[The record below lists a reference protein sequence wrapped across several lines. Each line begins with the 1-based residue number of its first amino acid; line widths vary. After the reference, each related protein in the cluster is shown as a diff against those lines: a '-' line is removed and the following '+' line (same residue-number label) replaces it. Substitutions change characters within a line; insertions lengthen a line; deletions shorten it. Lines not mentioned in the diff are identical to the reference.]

1 MRRILLTLL
10 IAILSVP
17 IAWADE
23 TGGATVVR
31 AEYFFDSDPGY
42 GNATIINNV
51 TEGDNNLS
59 LSVERLSP
67 GAHMLYVRSQASTG
81 VWSSTQS
88 HPLLILRQRPTE
100 AVRVEYFYDTDPG
113 YGNGKSVGNL
123 TDGDNTL
130 VVSVAGLA
138 YGVHHLCLRAQDN
151 TGVWS
156 QVATSSIF
164 VTSPQTANAIRVEYF
179 FDTDPGFGQ
188 GTPITPSQ
196 DETATYAL
204 SLDGLSMGAHVL
216 NLRVQDNHGRWSAV
230 QQHPIYVLSNL
241 PDVVAAEY
249 FFDNN
254 DPGEGQA
261 TAVPLPS
268 AKTDPFA
275 FEANT
280 AGLAPGE
287 HHLMVRLKKNNGFWT
302 LYDAATFTVD
312 GPAEPEPYA
321 VLTDNTD
328 VLDDPVTGITYG
340 KTLMFYYDT
349 EKQARGGMDIGP
361 FEADSLRGWHQAK
374 AAITKVIFA
383 SSFANDTTVTST
395 AYWFQGCNNLTSIE
409 NIQNLKTDRVTNMSW
424 MFASCMGL
432 TSLDV
437 SGFNTAHVTD
447 MSWMFHLCSGLT
459 YLDVSNFKT
468 DNVTSMAQMFS
479 FCNLLHS
486 LDVSGFNTANV
497 TDMSWLFYSC
507 SGLTSLDVSGFN
519 TANVTNMNYMFTN
532 CSGLTS
538 LDVSNFKTDNVTD
551 MSIMFTGCS
560 GLSSLDVSGFNTANV
575 TDMSRMFSG
584 CFSLSSLDVSNFN
597 TANVTN
603 MSWMFNG
610 CSGLTSLDLS
620 NFNTANV
627 TDMSIMFR
635 DCSELTTI
643 YAGSEW
649 STDSVTNSEDMFA
662 GCTKLVGGKGTV
674 FDADHIDKAYAHI
687 DGGASNPGYFT
698 DKNAPVVTEPEP
710 YAVLADNT
718 LTFYY
723 DTKKEERGGLS
734 VDPFAPGAN
743 GNWSGDQSQ
752 TTIVFDDSFANCT
765 TITHTANWF
774 AGFQH
779 LETIVGIENLNT
791 ENVTNMENMFSAC
804 TMLTSLDLSH
814 FNTEKVTNM
823 ESMFWAC
830 GALTNLD
837 VTSFNTSN
845 VTNMEGMFYGC
856 GSLTSLDVS
865 SFNTSKVTDMK
876 LMFGDCFNLT
886 NLNLSSFNT
895 ENVTDM
901 SEMFYRC
908 GALTSLDVTNFNTA
922 NVTTMYNM
930 FMGCGSLTSL
940 DVSHFNTANVTN
952 MESMFADCSGLK
964 TLDLSSFN
972 TAKVEYTQN
981 MFRDCAELTTI
992 FAGDEWTMAAVTWG
1006 PGMFSNCD
1014 KLVGGKG
1021 TTYDA
1026 DHIDETYAHID
1037 GGPSNPGY
1045 FTDKNAP
1052 VVPDPEPYVVLDS
1065 TTMTFY
1071 YDTEMNS
1078 RQGMPIVAGGAT
1090 VTWGNYAGGITN
1102 VVFTSSF
1109 AEYLPVS
1116 TASWFSGFKSLTTI
1130 TGIENL
1136 KTDSVKSMRSMFQ
1149 GCASLIH
1156 VDMSQFNTSK
1166 VEDYG
1171 NIFNGCSSLAAI
1183 QAGYAM
1189 IPAEEYARV
1198 DNPNLLLYVN
1208 EPSLAPQS
1216 VQNVVVRDFA
1226 KTIILTDEV
1235 GTSGNNNFYAPKS
1248 FTAEMISY
1256 SHEYRQQT
1264 VNGISRGWE
1273 SIVLPFT
1280 VQTIVNERN
1289 GVIAPF
1295 GNAASELHFWL
1306 RQLISDGIVRATQI
1320 EANKAYIISMPNNEE
1335 EYPAKYNQN
1344 GRVTFSSENALVP
1357 ATVIEGVEGKIA
1369 SGELV
1374 TLMPNFQKKYANEN
1388 FYALNVGEERL
1399 YNGTSYPEGSVFERG
1414 YRAVRPFE
1422 AYTIHHGSSPAP
1434 QFISIADITNGD
1446 NLTGINDAIRLN
1458 DEQLINDKWYD
1469 LNGQQLQKKPTR
1481 KGVYLHNGRK
1491 VIIR

>member
-156 QVATSSIF
+156 QVATSSVF
-164 VTSPQTANAIRVEYF
+164 VTSPQTANAVRIEYF

-249 FFDNN
+249 FFDDN

-261 TAVPLPS
+261 TAVPLPNV
-268 AKTDPFA
+268 KTDPFA

-340 KTLMFYYDT
+340 KTLTFYYDT

-447 MSWMFHLCSGLT
+447 MTGMFYGCSGLT
-459 YLDVSNFKT
+459 SLDVSGFNT
-468 DNVTSMAQMFS
+468 AHVTSMAQMFS

-687 DGGASNPGYFT
+687 DGGTSNPGYLT
-698 DKNAPVVTEPEP
+698 DKNAPAEPEH
-710 YAVLADNT
+710 YAVLADNDIVINPEGAALSGKT
-718 LTFYY
+718 LTFFY
-723 DTKKEERGGLS
+723 DTKKAERSGMSVGPFDLPQNREWESLLQNITTVQFDESMANDTTVTSTAYWFYDCQNLEYVYGTENLKTQNVTDMKYMFYDCNVLQEVNLS
-734 VDPFAPGAN
+734 GFN
-743 GNWSGDQSQ
+743 
-752 TTIVFDDSFANCT
+752 
-765 TITHTANWF
+765 TAN
-774 AGFQH
+774 
-779 LETIVGIENLNT
+779 
-791 ENVTNMENMFSAC
+791 VTDM
-804 TMLTSLDLSH
+804 T
-814 FNTEKVTNM
+814 
-823 ESMFWAC
+823 
-830 GALTNLD
+830 
-837 VTSFNTSN
+837 
-845 VTNMEGMFYGC
+845 GMFYKC
-856 GSLTSLDVS
+856 HSLQTIDLTN
-865 SFNTSKVTDMK
+865 FNTSKVT
-876 LMFGDCFNLT
+876 N
-886 NLNLSSFNT
+886 
-895 ENVTDM
+895 M
-901 SEMFYRC
+901 SWMFY
-908 GALTSLDVTNFNTA
+908 N
-922 NVTTMYNM
+922 
-930 FMGCGSLTSL
+930 
-940 DVSHFNTANVTN
+940 
-952 MESMFADCSGLK
+952 CS
-964 TLDLSSFN
+964 
-972 TAKVEYTQN
+972 
-981 MFRDCAELTTI
+981 
-992 FAGDEWTMAAVTWG
+992 AVTKIYAGSYWTTTAVRESED
-1006 PGMFSNCD
+1006 MFVNCTHV
-1014 KLVGGKG
+1014 VGSAG

-1026 DHIDETYAHID
+1026 NYVDAAYAHID

-1045 FTDKNAP
+1045 LSDKNAP

-1156 VDMSQFNTSK
+1156 IDMSQFNTSK

-1208 EPSLAPQS
+1208 EPSLVPQS

-1256 SHEYRQQT
+1256 THEYRQQT

-1295 GNAASELHFWL
+1295 GNSASELHFWL

-1357 ATVIEGVEGKIA
+1357 ATVVEGVEGKIA
-1369 SGELV
+1369 SGEIV

-1458 DEQLINDKWYD
+1458 DEQMINDKWYD

-1481 KGVYLHNGRK
+1481 KGVYLNNGRK

>member
-1 MRRILLTLL
+1 MRKVRLWLALM
-10 IAILSVP
+10 AILV
-17 IAWADE
+17 
-23 TGGATVVR
+23 ATV
-31 AEYFFDSDPGY
+31 AGAQS
-42 GNATIINNV
+42 TISV
-51 TEGDNNLS
+51 T
-59 LSVERLSP
+59 
-67 GAHMLYVRSQASTG
+67 AA
-81 VWSSTQS
+81 
-88 HPLLILRQRPTE
+88 
-100 AVRVEYFYDTDPG
+100 
-113 YGNGKSVGNL
+113 
-123 TDGDNTL
+123 
-130 VVSVAGLA
+130 
-138 YGVHHLCLRAQDN
+138 
-151 TGVWS
+151 
-156 QVATSSIF
+156 
-164 VTSPQTANAIRVEYF
+164 EYF
-179 FDTDPGFGQ
+179 FDTDPGYGK
-188 GTPITPSQ
+188 
-196 DETATYAL
+196 ATVINNAVEGEQTLDIPTSAL
-204 SLDGLSMGAHVL
+204 STGAHTLCVRSL
-216 NLRVQDNHGRWSAV
+216 GSNGVWSSTMTKSV
-230 QQHPIYVLSNL
+230 YVMHVGSSIQSL
-241 PDVVAAEY
+241 EY
-249 FFDNN
+249 FFDTDPGYGKGTVLVLGGAKDVTLDINTATIAPGAHMLYLRTQDTNGNWSSVMAHPLYVFTVLPVAALEYYIDNN
-254 DPGEGQA
+254 DPGEGKAISVPVA
-261 TAVPLPS
+261 TA
-268 AKTDPFA
+268 
-275 FEANT
+275 T
-280 AGLAPGE
+280 AATATFDIDTSELTPGE
-287 HHLMVRLKKNNGFWT
+287 HTLNIRAMGIDSVWT
-302 LYDAATFTVD
+302 AISSRTFTVD

-328 VLDDPVTGITYG
+328 VLRDDSVTGIIYG
-340 KTLMFYYDT
+340 KTLTFYYDT

-374 AAITKVIFA
+374 AAITKVVFD

-437 SGFNTAHVTD
+437 SGFNTANVTN

-497 TDMSWLFYSC
+497 TDMSWMFYNC
-507 SGLTSLDVSGFN
+507 SDLTSLDVSGFK
-519 TANVTNMNYMFTN
+519 TANVTYMNYMFTN

-584 CFSLSSLDVSNFN
+584 C
-597 TANVTN
+597 
-603 MSWMFNG
+603 
-610 CSGLTSLDLS
+610 
-620 NFNTANV
+620 
-627 TDMSIMFR
+627 
-635 DCSELTTI
+635 SELTTI

-649 STDSVTNSEDMFA
+649 STDGVTNSEEMFA
-662 GCTKLVGGKGTV
+662 GCTKLVGGKGTA
-674 FDADHIDKAYAHI
+674 FDADHIDKTYAHI
-687 DGGASNPGYFT
+687 DGGASNPGYLT
-698 DKNAPVVTEPEP
+698 DKNAPAEPEH
-710 YAVLADNT
+710 YAVLADNDIVINPEGAALPGKT
-718 LTFYY
+718 LTFFY
-723 DTKKEERGGLS
+723 DTKKAERSGMSVGPFDLPQNREWESLLQNITTVQFDESMANDTTVTSTAYWFYGCQNLEYVYGTENLKTQNVTDMKYMFYDCNVLQEVNLS
-734 VDPFAPGAN
+734 GFN
-743 GNWSGDQSQ
+743 
-752 TTIVFDDSFANCT
+752 
-765 TITHTANWF
+765 TAN
-774 AGFQH
+774 
-779 LETIVGIENLNT
+779 
-791 ENVTNMENMFSAC
+791 VTDM
-804 TMLTSLDLSH
+804 T
-814 FNTEKVTNM
+814 
-823 ESMFWAC
+823 
-830 GALTNLD
+830 
-837 VTSFNTSN
+837 
-845 VTNMEGMFYGC
+845 GMFYKC
-856 GSLTSLDVS
+856 HSLQTIDLTN
-865 SFNTSKVTDMK
+865 FNTSKVT
-876 LMFGDCFNLT
+876 N
-886 NLNLSSFNT
+886 
-895 ENVTDM
+895 M
-901 SEMFYRC
+901 SWMFYNC
-908 GALTSLDVTNFNTA
+908 SAVTKIYAGSYWTTTA
-922 NVTTMYNM
+922 VRESEDM
-930 FMGCGSLTSL
+930 FMNCTHVVGS
-940 DVSHFNTANVTN
+940 A
-952 MESMFADCSGLK
+952 
-964 TLDLSSFN
+964 
-972 TAKVEYTQN
+972 
-981 MFRDCAELTTI
+981 
-992 FAGDEWTMAAVTWG
+992 
-1006 PGMFSNCD
+1006 
-1014 KLVGGKG
+1014 G

-1026 DHIDETYAHID
+1026 NHVDAAYAHID
-1037 GGPSNPGY
+1037 GAPSNPGY
-1045 FTDKNAP
+1045 LSDKNAP
-1052 VVPDPEPYVVLDS
+1052 VVPDPEPYVVLDG

-1102 VVFTSSF
+1102 VVFTTSF
-1109 AEYLPVS
+1109 ADYLPIS

-1256 SHEYRQQT
+1256 THEYRQQT

-1357 ATVIEGVEGKIA
+1357 ATVVEGVEGKIA
-1369 SGELV
+1369 SGEIV

-1434 QFISIADITNGD
+1434 QFISIADVTNGD
-1446 NLTGINDAIRLN
+1446 NLTGIDAILVN
-1458 DEQLINDKWYD
+1458 SEKVNSEKWYSV
-1469 LNGQQLQKKPTR
+1469 NGQELQKKPTR

>member
-59 LSVERLSP
+59 LSVERLLP

-249 FFDNN
+249 FFDDN

-261 TAVPLPS
+261 TAVPLPNV
-268 AKTDPFA
+268 KTDPFA

-312 GPAEPEPYA
+312 GPAEPEHYA

-328 VLDDPVTGITYG
+328 VLDDSATGITYG
-340 KTLMFYYDT
+340 KTLTFYYDT

-361 FEADSLRGWHQAK
+361 FADSSERGWFEQRK
-374 AAITKVIFA
+374 TITSVVFDE
-383 SSFANDTTVTST
+383 SFANDTTLTST
-395 AYWFQGCNNLTSIE
+395 SYWFSGLEKLTTI
-409 NIQNLKTDRVTNMSW
+409 TNMRY
-424 MFASCMGL
+424 L
-432 TSLDV
+432 
-437 SGFNTAHVTD
+437 NTAKVTD
-447 MSWMFHLCSGLT
+447 MNHMFMYCYALKQIDLT
-459 YLDVSNFKT
+459 N
-468 DNVTSMAQMFS
+468 
-479 FCNLLHS
+479 
-486 LDVSGFNTANV
+486 FNTANV
-497 TDMSWLFYSC
+497 
-507 SGLTSLDVSGFN
+507 V
-519 TANVTNMNYMFTN
+519 NMNSMFLGST
-532 CSGLTS
+532 GLEQLNLTMFS
-538 LDVSNFKTDNVTD
+538 TEKVTD
-551 MSIMFTGCS
+551 MSNMFSFCEGLRS
-560 GLSSLDVSGFNTANV
+560 VDLSSFNTSAVTTMEAMFNQCVALETLDV
-575 TDMSRMFSG
+575 R
-584 CFSLSSLDVSNFN
+584 NFD
-597 TANVTN
+597 THNVTN
-603 MSWMFNG
+603 MSWMFNQLKTV
-610 CSGLTSLDLS
+610 SNLDLTH
-620 NFNTANV
+620 FNTENV
-627 TDMSIMFR
+627 TNMYVMFSECNSMSVIDLSSFNTLKVENMNSMFHTNPLLKTIFVGDGWTTENVVDSEGMFV
-635 DCSELTTI
+635 DCPNI
-643 YAGSEW
+643 
-649 STDSVTNSEDMFA
+649 
-662 GCTKLVGGKGTV
+662 VGGKGTA

-687 DGGASNPGYFT
+687 DGGASNPGYLT
-698 DKNAPVVTEPEP
+698 DKNAPAEPEH
-710 YAVLADNT
+710 YAVLADNDIVINPEGAALPGKT
-718 LTFYY
+718 LTFFY
-723 DTKKEERGGLS
+723 DTKKAERSGMSVGPFDLPQNREWESLLQNITTVQFDESMANDTTVTSTAYWFYGCQNLEYVYGTENLKTQNVTDMKYMFYDCNVLQEVNLS
-734 VDPFAPGAN
+734 GFN
-743 GNWSGDQSQ
+743 
-752 TTIVFDDSFANCT
+752 
-765 TITHTANWF
+765 TAN
-774 AGFQH
+774 
-779 LETIVGIENLNT
+779 
-791 ENVTNMENMFSAC
+791 VTDM
-804 TMLTSLDLSH
+804 T
-814 FNTEKVTNM
+814 
-823 ESMFWAC
+823 
-830 GALTNLD
+830 
-837 VTSFNTSN
+837 
-845 VTNMEGMFYGC
+845 GMFYKC
-856 GSLTSLDVS
+856 HSLQTIDLTN
-865 SFNTSKVTDMK
+865 FNTSKVT
-876 LMFGDCFNLT
+876 N
-886 NLNLSSFNT
+886 
-895 ENVTDM
+895 M
-901 SEMFYRC
+901 SWMFY
-908 GALTSLDVTNFNTA
+908 N
-922 NVTTMYNM
+922 
-930 FMGCGSLTSL
+930 
-940 DVSHFNTANVTN
+940 
-952 MESMFADCSGLK
+952 CS
-964 TLDLSSFN
+964 
-972 TAKVEYTQN
+972 
-981 MFRDCAELTTI
+981 
-992 FAGDEWTMAAVTWG
+992 AVTKIYAGSYWTTTAVRESED
-1006 PGMFSNCD
+1006 MFVNCTHV
-1014 KLVGGKG
+1014 VGSAG

-1026 DHIDETYAHID
+1026 NHVDAAYAHID

-1045 FTDKNAP
+1045 LSDKNAP

-1149 GCASLIH
+1149 GCGSLIH
-1156 VDMSQFNTSK
+1156 IDMSQFNTSK
-1166 VEDYG
+1166 VEDFGY
-1171 NIFNGCSSLAAI
+1171 IFNSCSSLAAI

-1235 GTSGNNNFYAPKS
+1235 GASGNNNFYAPKS

-1295 GNAASELHFWL
+1295 GNSASELHFWL

-1357 ATVIEGVEGKIA
+1357 AIVIEGVEGKIA
-1369 SGELV
+1369 SGEIV

-1458 DEQLINDKWYD
+1458 DEQMINDKWYD

>member
-643 YAGSEW
+643 Y
-649 STDSVTNSEDMFA
+649 
-662 GCTKLVGGKGTV
+662 
-674 FDADHIDKAYAHI
+674 H
-687 DGGASNPGYFT
+687 
-698 DKNAPVVTEPEP
+698 
-710 YAVLADNT
+710 
-718 LTFYY
+718 
-723 DTKKEERGGLS
+723 
-734 VDPFAPGAN
+734 
-743 GNWSGDQSQ
+743 
-752 TTIVFDDSFANCT
+752 
-765 TITHTANWF
+765 
-774 AGFQH
+774 H
-779 LETIVGIENLNT
+779 L
-791 ENVTNMENMFSAC
+791 C
-804 TMLTSLDLSH
+804 
-814 FNTEKVTNM
+814 
-823 ESMFWAC
+823 W
-830 GALTNLD
+830 
-837 VTSFNTSN
+837 
-845 VTNMEGMFYGC
+845 
-856 GSLTSLDVS
+856 
-865 SFNTSKVTDMK
+865 
-876 LMFGDCFNLT
+876 
-886 NLNLSSFNT
+886 
-895 ENVTDM
+895 
-901 SEMFYRC
+901 
-908 GALTSLDVTNFNTA
+908 
-922 NVTTMYNM
+922 
-930 FMGCGSLTSL
+930 
-940 DVSHFNTANVTN
+940 
-952 MESMFADCSGLK
+952 
-964 TLDLSSFN
+964 
-972 TAKVEYTQN
+972 
-981 MFRDCAELTTI
+981 
-992 FAGDEWTMAAVTWG
+992 
-1006 PGMFSNCD
+1006 
-1014 KLVGGKG
+1014 
-1021 TTYDA
+1021 
-1026 DHIDETYAHID
+1026 
-1037 GGPSNPGY
+1037 
-1045 FTDKNAP
+1045 
-1052 VVPDPEPYVVLDS
+1052 
-1065 TTMTFY
+1065 
-1071 YDTEMNS
+1071 
-1078 RQGMPIVAGGAT
+1078 
-1090 VTWGNYAGGITN
+1090 
-1102 VVFTSSF
+1102 
-1109 AEYLPVS
+1109 
-1116 TASWFSGFKSLTTI
+1116 
-1130 TGIENL
+1130 
-1136 KTDSVKSMRSMFQ
+1136 
-1149 GCASLIH
+1149 
-1156 VDMSQFNTSK
+1156 
-1166 VEDYG
+1166 
-1171 NIFNGCSSLAAI
+1171 
-1183 QAGYAM
+1183 
-1189 IPAEEYARV
+1189 
-1198 DNPNLLLYVN
+1198 
-1208 EPSLAPQS
+1208 
-1216 VQNVVVRDFA
+1216 
-1226 KTIILTDEV
+1226 
-1235 GTSGNNNFYAPKS
+1235 
-1248 FTAEMISY
+1248 
-1256 SHEYRQQT
+1256 
-1264 VNGISRGWE
+1264 
-1273 SIVLPFT
+1273 
-1280 VQTIVNERN
+1280 
-1289 GVIAPF
+1289 
-1295 GNAASELHFWL
+1295 
-1306 RQLISDGIVRATQI
+1306 
-1320 EANKAYIISMPNNEE
+1320 
-1335 EYPAKYNQN
+1335 
-1344 GRVTFSSENALVP
+1344 
-1357 ATVIEGVEGKIA
+1357 
-1369 SGELV
+1369 
-1374 TLMPNFQKKYANEN
+1374 
-1388 FYALNVGEERL
+1388 
-1399 YNGTSYPEGSVFERG
+1399 
-1414 YRAVRPFE
+1414 
-1422 AYTIHHGSSPAP
+1422 
-1434 QFISIADITNGD
+1434 
-1446 NLTGINDAIRLN
+1446 
-1458 DEQLINDKWYD
+1458 
-1469 LNGQQLQKKPTR
+1469 
-1481 KGVYLHNGRK
+1481 
-1491 VIIR
+1491 

>member
-1 MRRILLTLL
+1 MRKVRLWLALM
-10 IAILSVP
+10 AILV
-17 IAWADE
+17 
-23 TGGATVVR
+23 ATV
-31 AEYFFDSDPGY
+31 AGAQS
-42 GNATIINNV
+42 TISV
-51 TEGDNNLS
+51 T
-59 LSVERLSP
+59 
-67 GAHMLYVRSQASTG
+67 AA
-81 VWSSTQS
+81 
-88 HPLLILRQRPTE
+88 
-100 AVRVEYFYDTDPG
+100 
-113 YGNGKSVGNL
+113 
-123 TDGDNTL
+123 
-130 VVSVAGLA
+130 
-138 YGVHHLCLRAQDN
+138 
-151 TGVWS
+151 
-156 QVATSSIF
+156 
-164 VTSPQTANAIRVEYF
+164 EYF
-179 FDTDPGFGQ
+179 FDTDPGYGK
-188 GTPITPSQ
+188 
-196 DETATYAL
+196 ATVINNAVEGEQTLDIPTSAL
-204 SLDGLSMGAHVL
+204 SVGAHILCIRSLGSNGV
-216 NLRVQDNHGRWSAV
+216 WSSTMTK
-230 QQHPIYVLSNL
+230 PIYVMHTGNNTYS
-241 PDVVAAEY
+241 VEY
-249 FFDNN
+249 FFDNDPGYGKGNVLIIAGSQDVTIDIDTKDVTPGAHMLYLRSQDTNGNWSSVMAHPFYVFTILPVAALEYYIDNN
-254 DPGEGQA
+254 DPGEGLAISVPVA
-261 TAVPLPS
+261 TA
-268 AKTDPFA
+268 
-275 FEANT
+275 T
-280 AGLAPGE
+280 AAAATFDIDTSELTPGE
-287 HHLMVRLKKNNGFWT
+287 HTLNIRAMGIDSVWT
-302 LYDAATFTVD
+302 AISSRTFTVD

-328 VLDDPVTGITYG
+328 VLDDSATGITYG
-340 KTLMFYYDT
+340 KTLTFYYDT

-374 AAITKVIFA
+374 AAITKVVFD

-424 MFASCMGL
+424 MF
-432 TSLDV
+432 
-437 SGFNTAHVTD
+437 
-447 MSWMFHLCSGLT
+447 
-459 YLDVSNFKT
+459 
-468 DNVTSMAQMFS
+468 S

-507 SGLTSLDVSGFN
+507 YGLTSLDVSGFN
-519 TANVTNMNYMFTN
+519 TANVTDMGCMFAY
-532 CSGLTS
+532 CSR
-538 LDVSNFKTDNVTD
+538 
-551 MSIMFTGCS
+551 
-560 GLSSLDVSGFNTANV
+560 LSSLDVSGFNTAK
-575 TDMSRMFSG
+575 
-584 CFSLSSLDVSNFN
+584 
-597 TANVTN
+597 VTN
-603 MSWMFNG
+603 MDYMFNY
-610 CSGLTSLDLS
+610 CFGLTSLDLS
-620 NFNTANV
+620 
-627 TDMSIMFR
+627 
-635 DCSELTTI
+635 
-643 YAGSEW
+643 
-649 STDSVTNSEDMFA
+649 
-662 GCTKLVGGKGTV
+662 
-674 FDADHIDKAYAHI
+674 
-687 DGGASNPGYFT
+687 
-698 DKNAPVVTEPEP
+698 
-710 YAVLADNT
+710 
-718 LTFYY
+718 
-723 DTKKEERGGLS
+723 
-734 VDPFAPGAN
+734 
-743 GNWSGDQSQ
+743 
-752 TTIVFDDSFANCT
+752 
-765 TITHTANWF
+765 
-774 AGFQH
+774 
-779 LETIVGIENLNT
+779 
-791 ENVTNMENMFSAC
+791 
-804 TMLTSLDLSH
+804 
-814 FNTEKVTNM
+814 
-823 ESMFWAC
+823 
-830 GALTNLD
+830 
-837 VTSFNTSN
+837 SFNTSN
-845 VTNMEGMFYGC
+845 VTNM
-856 GSLTSLDVS
+856 S
-865 SFNTSKVTDMK
+865 
-876 LMFGDCFNLT
+876 
-886 NLNLSSFNT
+886 
-895 ENVTDM
+895 
-901 SEMFYRC
+901 R
-908 GALTSLDVTNFNTA
+908 
-922 NVTTMYNM
+922 
-930 FMGCGSLTSL
+930 
-940 DVSHFNTANVTN
+940 
-952 MESMFADCSGLK
+952 
-964 TLDLSSFN
+964 
-972 TAKVEYTQN
+972 
-981 MFRDCAELTTI
+981 
-992 FAGDEWTMAAVTWG
+992 
-1006 PGMFSNCD
+1006 MFSNCPELKTIYAGEEWSTEKVTESTEMFSD
-1014 KLVGGKG
+1014 CTNLVGGMG
-1021 TTYDA
+1021 TVYDA
-1026 DHIDETYAHID
+1026 DHIDAAYAHID

-1045 FTDKNAP
+1045 FTDKNAPAEPEHYAVLADNGIVINPEGAALPGKTLTFFYDTKKAERSGMSVGPFDLPQNREWESLLQNITTVQFDESMANDTTVTSTAYWFYGCQNLEYVYGTENLKTQNVTDMKYMFYDCNVLQEVNLSGFNTANVTDMTGMFYKCHSLQTIDLTNFNTSKVTNMSWMFYNCSAVTKIYAGRYWTTTAVRESEDMFMNCTHVVGSAGTTYDANHVDAAYAHIDGGPSNPGYLSDKNAP

-1166 VEDYG
+1166 VEDFG

-1295 GNAASELHFWL
+1295 GNSASELHFWL

-1357 ATVIEGVEGKIA
+1357 ATVVEGVEGKIA
-1369 SGELV
+1369 SGEIV

-1422 AYTIHHGSSPAP
+1422 AFTIHHGSSPAP

-1458 DEQLINDKWYD
+1458 DEQMINDKWYD

>member
-164 VTSPQTANAIRVEYF
+164 VTSPQTANAVRIEYF
-179 FDTDPGFGQ
+179 FDTDPGFGR

-249 FFDNN
+249 FFDDN

-261 TAVPLPS
+261 TAVPLPNV
-268 AKTDPFA
+268 KTDPFA

-280 AGLAPGE
+280 AALAPGE

-312 GPAEPEPYA
+312 GPAEPEHYA

-328 VLDDPVTGITYG
+328 VLDDSATGITYG
-340 KTLMFYYDT
+340 KTLTFYYDT

-361 FEADSLRGWHQAK
+361 FADSSERGWFEQRK
-374 AAITKVIFA
+374 TITSVVFDE
-383 SSFANDTTVTST
+383 SFANDTTLTST
-395 AYWFQGCNNLTSIE
+395 SYWFSGLEKLTTI
-409 NIQNLKTDRVTNMSW
+409 TNMRY
-424 MFASCMGL
+424 L
-432 TSLDV
+432 
-437 SGFNTAHVTD
+437 NTAKVTD
-447 MSWMFHLCSGLT
+447 MNHMFMYCYALKQIDLT
-459 YLDVSNFKT
+459 N
-468 DNVTSMAQMFS
+468 
-479 FCNLLHS
+479 
-486 LDVSGFNTANV
+486 FNTANV
-497 TDMSWLFYSC
+497 
-507 SGLTSLDVSGFN
+507 V
-519 TANVTNMNYMFTN
+519 NMNSMFLGST
-532 CSGLTS
+532 GLEQLNLTMFS
-538 LDVSNFKTDNVTD
+538 TEKVTD
-551 MSIMFTGCS
+551 MSNMFSFCEGLRS
-560 GLSSLDVSGFNTANV
+560 VDLSSFNTSAVTTMEAMFNQCVALETLDV
-575 TDMSRMFSG
+575 R
-584 CFSLSSLDVSNFN
+584 NFD
-597 TANVTN
+597 THNVTN
-603 MSWMFNG
+603 MSWMFNQLKTV
-610 CSGLTSLDLS
+610 SNLDLTH
-620 NFNTANV
+620 FNTENV
-627 TDMSIMFR
+627 TNMYVMFSECNSMSVIDLSSFNTLKVENMNSMFHTNPLLKTIFVGDGWTTENVVDSEGMFV
-635 DCSELTTI
+635 DCPNI
-643 YAGSEW
+643 
-649 STDSVTNSEDMFA
+649 
-662 GCTKLVGGKGTV
+662 VGGKGTA

-687 DGGASNPGYFT
+687 DGGASNPGYLT
-698 DKNAPVVTEPEP
+698 DKNASAEPEH
-710 YAVLADNT
+710 YAVLADNDIVINPEGAALPGKT
-718 LTFYY
+718 LTFFY
-723 DTKKEERGGLS
+723 DTKKAERSGMSVGPFDLPQNREWESLLQNITTVQFDESMANDTTVTSTAYWFYGCQNLEYVYGTENLKTQNVTDMKYMFYDCNVLQEVNLS
-734 VDPFAPGAN
+734 GFN
-743 GNWSGDQSQ
+743 
-752 TTIVFDDSFANCT
+752 
-765 TITHTANWF
+765 TAN
-774 AGFQH
+774 
-779 LETIVGIENLNT
+779 
-791 ENVTNMENMFSAC
+791 VTDM
-804 TMLTSLDLSH
+804 T
-814 FNTEKVTNM
+814 
-823 ESMFWAC
+823 
-830 GALTNLD
+830 
-837 VTSFNTSN
+837 
-845 VTNMEGMFYGC
+845 GMFYKC
-856 GSLTSLDVS
+856 HSLQTIDLTN
-865 SFNTSKVTDMK
+865 FNTSKVT
-876 LMFGDCFNLT
+876 N
-886 NLNLSSFNT
+886 
-895 ENVTDM
+895 M
-901 SEMFYRC
+901 SWMFY
-908 GALTSLDVTNFNTA
+908 N
-922 NVTTMYNM
+922 
-930 FMGCGSLTSL
+930 
-940 DVSHFNTANVTN
+940 
-952 MESMFADCSGLK
+952 CS
-964 TLDLSSFN
+964 
-972 TAKVEYTQN
+972 
-981 MFRDCAELTTI
+981 
-992 FAGDEWTMAAVTWG
+992 AVTKIYAGSYWTTTAVRESED
-1006 PGMFSNCD
+1006 MFVNCTHV
-1014 KLVGGKG
+1014 VGSAG

-1026 DHIDETYAHID
+1026 NHVDAAYAHID

-1045 FTDKNAP
+1045 LSDKNAP

-1166 VEDYG
+1166 VEDFGY
-1171 NIFNGCSSLAAI
+1171 IFNSCSSLAAI

-1208 EPSLAPQS
+1208 EPSLVPQS

-1357 ATVIEGVEGKIA
+1357 ATVVEGVEGKIA
-1369 SGELV
+1369 SGEIV
-1374 TLMPNFQKKYANEN
+1374 TLMPNFQKRYANEN

-1422 AYTIHHGSSPAP
+1422 AFTIHHGSSPAP

-1446 NLTGINDAIRLN
+1446 NLTGIDAILVN
-1458 DEQLINDKWYD
+1458 SEKVNSEKWYSV
-1469 LNGQQLQKKPTR
+1469 NGQQLQKKPTR

>member
-59 LSVERLSP
+59 LSVERLLP

-113 YGNGKSVGNL
+113 YGNGKSVTNV
-123 TDGDNTL
+123 TNGDNTL
-130 VVSVAGLA
+130 VVSVAGLS

-156 QVATSSIF
+156 QVATSSVF
-164 VTSPQTANAIRVEYF
+164 VTSPQTANAVRIEYF

-216 NLRVQDNHGRWSAV
+216 YLRVQDNHGRWSAV

-241 PDVVAAEY
+241 PDIVAAEY
-249 FFDNN
+249 FFDDN

-261 TAVPLPS
+261 TAVPLPNV
-268 AKTDPFA
+268 KTDPFA

-302 LYDAATFTVD
+302 LYDAATFTVE
-312 GPAEPEPYA
+312 GGAEAEPYA
-321 VLTDNTD
+321 VLSENNT
-328 VLDDPVTGITYG
+328 VLT
-340 KTLMFYYDT
+340 FYYD
-349 EKQARGGMDIGP
+349 EKKAERNGMSVGP
-361 FEADSLRGWHQAK
+361 FSQTFDQQRPNGYYYTSNRPWEDVAMLIEKVVFDS
-374 AAITKVIFA
+374 TFA
-383 SSFANDTTVTST
+383 QCDTITST
-395 AYWFQGCNNLTSIE
+395 SYWFLGFLKLTDIIGIE
-409 NIQNLKTDRVTNMSW
+409 NLKTSHVTEMVD
-424 MFASCMGL
+424 MFGGCSLL
-432 TSLDV
+432 TSLDLRTFDTSNV
-437 SGFNTAHVTD
+437 TEMMSMFMDCSSLRIIDLSSFNTSKV
-447 MSWMFHLCSGLT
+447 MYMQGL
-459 YLDVSNFKT
+459 
-468 DNVTSMAQMFS
+468 
-479 FCNLLHS
+479 
-486 LDVSGFNTANV
+486 
-497 TDMSWLFYSC
+497 
-507 SGLTSLDVSGFN
+507 
-519 TANVTNMNYMFTN
+519 
-532 CSGLTS
+532 
-538 LDVSNFKTDNVTD
+538 
-551 MSIMFTGCS
+551 
-560 GLSSLDVSGFNTANV
+560 
-575 TDMSRMFSG
+575 FSG
-584 CFSLSSLDVSNFN
+584 CRSLETLDITNFDTSNVLY
-597 TANVTN
+597 TG
-603 MSWMFNG
+603 SMFNG
-610 CSGLTSLDLS
+610 CSSLSNIDLSHFNTSNLSVMSYMFQSCSSLTSLDLS
-620 NFNTANV
+620 SFNISKVEWMTSMFNGCGNLKTIYVVDEWNLQNV
-627 TDMSIMFR
+627 TEGDNVFS
-635 DCSELTTI
+635 
-643 YAGSEW
+643 
-649 STDSVTNSEDMFA
+649 
-662 GCTKLVGGKGTV
+662 GCTALVGGRGTTY
-674 FDADHIDKAYAHI
+674 DENHIDYIYAHI
-687 DGGASNPGYFT
+687 DGGVDNPGYFT
-698 DKNAPVVTEPEP
+698 DKNAPAETEP
-710 YAVLADNT
+710 YAVLSDNNT
-718 LTFYY
+718 VLTFYY
-723 DTKKEERGGLS
+723 DDQKVARGGMS
-734 VDPFAPGAN
+734 VSPFAPGTERSWA
-743 GNWSGDQSQ
+743 GDQNQS
-752 TTIVFDDSFANCT
+752 TVVFDESFANCT
-765 TITHTANWF
+765 TITSTADWF
-774 AGFQH
+774 SGFQH

-791 ENVTNMENMFSAC
+791 QNVTDMQNMFLAC

-823 ESMFWAC
+823 ASMFYYC
-830 GALTNLD
+830 GSLTTLD
-837 VTSFNTSN
+837 VSSFNTAN
-845 VTNMEGMFYGC
+845 VTNMNGMFYHC

-865 SFNTSKVTDMK
+865 GFNTSKVTDMNM
-876 LMFGDCFNLT
+876 MFGDCSGLT
-886 NLNLSSFNT
+886 ALDLSHFNT

-901 SEMFYRC
+901 SNMFYRC
-908 GALTSLDVTNFNTA
+908 GGLTSLDLS
-922 NVTTMYNM
+922 
-930 FMGCGSLTSL
+930 G
-940 DVSHFNTANVTN
+940 FNTANVTN
-952 MESMFADCSGLK
+952 MFNMFYLCENLANLNVSGFNTANVVIMQSMFESCGSLK
-964 TLDLSSFN
+964 VLDLSSFN
-972 TAKVEYTQN
+972 TTKVENMQN
-981 MFRDCAELTTI
+981 IFHSCTELTTI
-992 FAGDEWTMAAVTWG
+992 YADDWVTASVVDG
-1006 PGMFSNCD
+1006 RGAFYICY
-1014 KLVGGKG
+1014 KLVGGAG
-1021 TTYDA
+1021 TIYDENHV
-1026 DHIDETYAHID
+1026 DYTYAHID
-1037 GGPSNPGY
+1037 GGSSNPGY

-1052 VVPDPEPYVVLDS
+1052 VVPDSEPYVVLDS

-1156 VDMSQFNTSK
+1156 IDMSQFNTSK

-1256 SHEYRQQT
+1256 THEYRQQT

-1295 GNAASELHFWL
+1295 GNSASELHFWL

-1357 ATVIEGVEGKIA
+1357 ATVVEGVEGKIA
-1369 SGELV
+1369 SGEIV

-1458 DEQLINDKWYD
+1458 DEQMINDKWYD
-1469 LNGQQLQKKPTR
+1469 LNGRQLQEKPTQ
-1481 KGVYLHNGRK
+1481 KGVYLNGGRK
-1491 VIIR
+1491 VVVVH

>member
-1 MRRILLTLL
+1 MRRILLMLL

-31 AEYFFDSDPGY
+31 VEYFFDSDPGY

-196 DETATYAL
+196 DETTTYAL

-249 FFDNN
+249 FFDDN

-261 TAVPLPS
+261 TAVPLPNV
-268 AKTDPFA
+268 KTDPFA

-280 AGLAPGE
+280 AALAPGE

-312 GPAEPEPYA
+312 GPAEPEHYA

-340 KTLMFYYDT
+340 KTLTFYYDT
-349 EKQARGGMDIGP
+349 EKQTRGGMDIGP

-374 AAITKVIFA
+374 AAITKVVFD
-383 SSFANDTTVTST
+383 SSFANDTTLSST
-395 AYWFQGCNNLTSIE
+395 AYWFREFSKLSLIE
-409 NIQNLKTDRVTNMSW
+409 GIENLKTDNVTNMRY
-424 MFASCMGL
+424 MFEDCFGL
-432 TSLDV
+432 SI
-437 SGFNTAHVTD
+437 
-447 MSWMFHLCSGLT
+447 
-459 YLDVSNFKT
+459 LDVSNFKT
-468 DNVTSMAQMFS
+468 ENVSDMLGMFIN
-479 FCNLLHS
+479 CTGLTS
-486 LDVSGFNTANV
+486 LDVTNFNTTNV
-497 TDMSWLFYSC
+497 TDMTGMFYGC
-507 SGLTSLDVSGFN
+507 SGLTSLDV
-519 TANVTNMNYMFTN
+519 T
-532 CSGLTS
+532 
-538 LDVSNFKTDNVTD
+538 
-551 MSIMFTGCS
+551 
-560 GLSSLDVSGFNTANV
+560 
-575 TDMSRMFSG
+575 
-584 CFSLSSLDVSNFN
+584 
-597 TANVTN
+597 
-603 MSWMFNG
+603 
-610 CSGLTSLDLS
+610 

-627 TDMSIMFR
+627 TDMWGMFSHCSSLTSLDLSSFNTANVKFMYNMFNGCSSLTSLDMSSFNTTNVTDMSDMFS

-649 STDSVTNSEDMFA
+649 NTDAVTESNNMFNN
-662 GCTKLVGGKGTV
+662 CTKLVGGKGTTY
-674 FDADHIDKAYAHI
+674 DADHVDATYAHI
-687 DGGASNPGYFT
+687 DGGVSNPGYFT

-1006 PGMFSNCD
+1006 PGMFSNCY

-1045 FTDKNAP
+1045 LSDKNAP

-1090 VTWGNYAGGITN
+1090 VTWGNYVGGITN

-1156 VDMSQFNTSK
+1156 IDMSQFNTSK
-1166 VEDYG
+1166 VEDFG

-1256 SHEYRQQT
+1256 THEYRQQT

-1369 SGELV
+1369 SGEIV

-1446 NLTGINDAIRLN
+1446 NLTGIDAILVN
-1458 DEQLINDKWYD
+1458 SEKVNSEKWYD